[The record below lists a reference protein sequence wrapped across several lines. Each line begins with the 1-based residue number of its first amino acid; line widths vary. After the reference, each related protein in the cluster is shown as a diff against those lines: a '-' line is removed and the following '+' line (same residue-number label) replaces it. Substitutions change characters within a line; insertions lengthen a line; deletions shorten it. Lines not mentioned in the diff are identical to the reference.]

1 MNIKH
6 AIIKRKV
13 LEMED
18 LPTLSVSAMHILK
31 LINDPNAPQAKV
43 INAIHRDPSI
53 CTGIL
58 KLINSGLYGVR
69 TQVNSIKQAVVLLGH
84 FIGFLFPRTLIA
96 WNGMPIR
103 LLILEVTALI
113 FSLSALLGVI
123 LLIYR
128 RITNKRVRILTSK
141 ADILVYIV
149 IFIQVVTGVWIALFF
164 RWGSS
169 WYAST
174 MVPYLKSILFFSPDI
189 AALVQMPF
197 MVKVHV
203 LSAFTLVGLIPFT
216 RFSHFMVFPISY
228 YWRDPQL
235 VFWNRNNKT
244 IRSSKRI
251 SPGVKSKNN

>member
-1 MNIKH
+1 MNYFLFIGLPY
-6 AIIKRKV
+6 ATILIFIIGWAYKYNQKSFQISSLSTQF
-13 LEMED
+13 LEGK
-18 LPTLSVSAMHILK
+18 K
-31 LINDPNAPQAKV
+31 LFWGSQPF
-43 INAIHRDPSI
+43 HW
-53 CTGIL
+53 
-58 KLINSGLYGVR
+58 GL
-69 TQVNSIKQAVVLLGH
+69 AVVLLGH

>member
-1 MNIKH
+1 MNYFLFIGLPY
-6 AIIKRKV
+6 ASLLIFIIGWAYKYNQKSFQVSSLSTQFLEGRK
-13 LEMED
+13 LFWGSQ
-18 LPTLSVSAMHILK
+18 PFHW
-31 LINDPNAPQAKV
+31 
-43 INAIHRDPSI
+43 
-53 CTGIL
+53 GI
-58 KLINSGLYGVR
+58 V
-69 TQVNSIKQAVVLLGH
+69 VVLLGH
-84 FIGFLFPRTLIA
+84 LIGFLFPRTIMA
-96 WNGMPIR
+96 WNGMPVR

-149 IFIQVVTGVWIALFF
+149 IFIQIATGIWIALFF

-174 MVPYLKSILFFSPDI
+174 MVPYLKSVLYLSPDI
-189 AALVQMPF
+189 DAVAQMPF
-197 MVKVHV
+197 MVKAHV
-203 LSAFTLVGLIPFT
+203 VSAFALVGLIPFT

-235 VFWNRNNKT
+235 VFWNRNRNT
-244 IRSSKRI
+244 IRSSRKI
-251 SPGVKSKNN
+251 FPGVKSKNN